1 VPVCAARSS
10 VFSLSRSKRAL
21 AVGAILV
28 LSSVTL
34 QDAGAIGESRTLS
47 LHHINSGE
55 DLTITYKKNGRFDDE
70 ALKKLNWFLRDFR
83 KDQEIRMD
91 PHLFDM
97 LWEVQNEVGAKGP
110 IHVIG
115 GYRSPATNAMLRSRS
130 NGVAKSSL
138 HMQGKAIDFT
148 IPSAELAAVRAA
160 ALRIQGGGVGYY
172 PTSGVPFV
180 HMDVGNVRHWPRM
193 TREQLVKVF
202 PNGRTVHVPSDGNP
216 LPGYELAQADIER
229 GVNRRAAPKQRNLI
243 ASLLGGAQDEEE
255 SADKTTTASLPPA
268 AAARRA
274 TATASTSENAGVNVP
289 MPPRRPSFQVAAAE
303 SKPAP
308 RTVAVAS
315 AAATQPVNLA
325 ALSPNQIISARG
337 FWQGMAEAPA
347 ELSSRQR
354 GAGRQQTASA
364 ESTSSIG
371 PFQRNDRVEPSVA
384 LAYAAQP
391 EANLAMASAPTGA
404 TGGGAAEILSTGSAS
419 IAMKPAAAS
428 LEPGMAFRPLQAG
441 ERADD
446 PWLRGVVVTPSLQT
460 SMVTTVFGTPDFR
473 TLQPF
478 MQKPGSSVMMTFSA
492 DPHLGTT
499 TETFT
504 GSAVVFQA
512 TVTFGM
518 RTAGLR

>member
-1 VPVCAARSS
+1 
-10 VFSLSRSKRAL
+10 
-21 AVGAILV
+21 
-28 LSSVTL
+28 VTL
-34 QDAGAIGESRTLS
+34 QDAGAIVESRTLS

-55 DLTITYKKNGRFDDE
+55 DLTIAYKKNGRFDDE

-148 IPSAELAAVRAA
+148 IPSADLATVRAA

-229 GVNRRAAPKQRNLI
+229 GVNRRAGPKQRNLI
-243 ASLLGGAQDEEE
+243 ASLFGGGQDDEEA
-255 SADKTTTASLPPA
+255 ADTDTKASPA
-268 AAARRA
+268 ASSRRVASAA
-274 TATASTSENAGVNVP
+274 SERSGVNVP

-303 SKPAP
+303 SKSAPAP
-308 RTVAVAS
+308 KAVTVAAQ
-315 AAATQPVNLA
+315 APAQPVSLA
-325 ALSPNQIISARG
+325 SLSPNQIISARG
-337 FWQGMAEAPA
+337 FWQGTPEVPV
-347 ELSSRQR
+347 ELSSRER
-354 GAGRQQTASA
+354 NAGRQQTASA
-364 ESTSSIG
+364 EGTFRIG
-371 PFQRNDRVEPSVA
+371 PFKRNDRVEPDVA
-384 LAYAAQP
+384 LSYAAQA

-446 PWLRGVVVTPSLQT
+446 PWLRGVVVAPSLQT

-492 DPHLGTT
+492 DPHLGMT